1 MLSRPRWLLHLEGAA
16 IFALSLFFYRPGHYG
31 WGLYA
36 LLFLAPDLS
45 MLGYLANVKLGA
57 ALYNLLHTSVPPMAL
72 LFFALILPAPLLLPY
87 ALVWV
92 SHIGFDRM
100 LGYGLKY
107 PTQFRDTHLQ
117 HV

>member
-1 MLSRPRWLLHLEGAA
+1 MLSRPRWLLHLEGGA
-16 IFALSLFFYRPGHYG
+16 IFALALFFYRQGHFG

-36 LLFLAPDLS
+36 LLFLAPDVA
-45 MLGYLANVKLGA
+45 MLGYLANAKLGS
-57 ALYNLLHTSVPPMAL
+57 ALYNLVHTSVLPIGLLLFAL
-72 LFFALILPAPLLLPY
+72 LRTEAGLLPY
-87 ALVWV
+87 GLIWV

>member
-1 MLSRPRWLLHLEGAA
+1 MLTHPRWLLQLEGAA
-16 IFALSLFFYRPGHYG
+16 ISALSMFFYRQGHYG

-45 MLGYLANVKLGA
+45 MLGYLAGIKFGA
-57 ALYNLLHTSVPPMAL
+57 ALYNLIHTSLLPVGLILMAL
-72 LFFALILPAPLLLPY
+72 TLPAPKLLPY
-87 ALVWV
+87 ALIWI
-92 SHIGFDRM
+92 SHIGFDHL

-107 PTQFRDTHLQ
+107 PTPFRDTHLQ